1 MLNQPTGIHHH
12 VDVINQVGDIMI
24 YYGSHSKI
32 PTMIYDDSLI
42 YIYIYVY
49 LFVYFYYDTIWYYG
63 YWSIVEPAVL
73 TIKSKTKAPTDEPA
87 QTGTE
92 RELEAWLSA
101 RSASEL
107 VRDWYLIY
115 IS

>member
-42 YIYIYVY
+42 YIYMFIY
-49 LFVYFYYDTIWYYG
+49 LF
-63 YWSIVEPAVL
+63 
-73 TIKSKTKAPTDEPA
+73 
-87 QTGTE
+87 
-92 RELEAWLSA
+92 
-101 RSASEL
+101 
-107 VRDWYLIY
+107 
-115 IS
+115 ISTMILFDIMDIGP